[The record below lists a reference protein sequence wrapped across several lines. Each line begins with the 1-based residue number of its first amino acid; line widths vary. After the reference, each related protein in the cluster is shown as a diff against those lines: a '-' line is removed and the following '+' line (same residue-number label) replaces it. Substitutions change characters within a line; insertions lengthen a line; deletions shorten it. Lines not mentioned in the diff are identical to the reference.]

1 MSVKYTVTNYHF
13 YEPKKL
19 TESQYLG
26 IKQKLQNDPD
36 YSIMDKNETI
46 TNEFNFKN
54 LVYLFGGGFLG
65 MIIGGL
71 IGGDRP
77 ASENSF
83 ISFVTMI
90 LMFGGVIAM
99 LIGGIG
105 FMFGLPSMFNFS
117 RYIKKKRRYFESL
130 ESAVRKSKNYDD
142 FFNSFYK

>member
-13 YEPKKL
+13 YEPKEL

-54 LVYLFGGGFLG
+54 LVYLF
-65 MIIGGL
+65 
-71 IGGDRP
+71 GGDRP

-130 ESAVRKSKNYDD
+130 ESAIRKSKNYDD

>member
-13 YEPKKL
+13 YEPKEL

-65 MIIGGL
+65 IIIGGL

-130 ESAVRKSKNYDD
+130 ESAIRKSKNYDD

>member
-1 MSVKYTVTNYHF
+1 MSVKYTVTNYPF
-13 YEPKKL
+13 YEPKEL
-19 TESQYLG
+19 TESQYSG

-90 LMFGGVIAM
+90 LMFGGLIAM

-117 RYIKKKRRYFESL
+117 RYIKKKRRYFENL
-130 ESAVRKSKNYDD
+130 ESAIRKSKNYDD

>member
-65 MIIGGL
+65 IIIGGL

-90 LMFGGVIAM
+90 LMFGGLIAM

>member
-130 ESAVRKSKNYDD
+130 ESAIRKSKNYDD

>member
-90 LMFGGVIAM
+90 LMFGGLIAM

-130 ESAVRKSKNYDD
+130 ESAIRKSKNYDD

>member
-1 MSVKYTVTNYHF
+1 
-13 YEPKKL
+13 
-19 TESQYLG
+19 
-26 IKQKLQNDPD
+26 
-36 YSIMDKNETI
+36 
-46 TNEFNFKN
+46 
-54 LVYLFGGGFLG
+54 

-90 LMFGGVIAM
+90 LMFGGLIAM

-117 RYIKKKRRYFESL
+117 RYIK
-130 ESAVRKSKNYDD
+130 RKEDILRV
-142 FFNSFYK
+142 

>member
-65 MIIGGL
+65 IIIGGL

>member
-1 MSVKYTVTNYHF
+1 MSVKYTVTSYHF
-13 YEPKKL
+13 YEPKEL

-26 IKQKLQNDPD
+26 IKQKSQNDPD

-90 LMFGGVIAM
+90 LMFGGLIAM
-99 LIGGIG
+99 LFCGIG

-117 RYIKKKRRYFESL
+117 RYIKNKRRYFENL
-130 ESAVRKSKNYDD
+130 ESTIRKSKNYVE